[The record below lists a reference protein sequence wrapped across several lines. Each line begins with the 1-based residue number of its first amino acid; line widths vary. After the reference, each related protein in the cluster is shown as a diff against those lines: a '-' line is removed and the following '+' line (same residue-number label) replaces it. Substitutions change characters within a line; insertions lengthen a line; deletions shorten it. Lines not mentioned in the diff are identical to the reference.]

1 MKKMSA
7 RVCGSSG
14 VEEYYWGWKKWIA
27 RVVKKGLWIF
37 AREVNIF
44 LTACQGWCMQKI

>member
-27 RVVKKGLWIF
+27 RVVKKGL
-37 AREVNIF
+37 
-44 LTACQGWCMQKI
+44 